1 MFRQFVRSLTDTAH
15 NPACSLRVCIGAL
28 GLAVSAIV
36 PVPAVACSL
45 ALVLAMDGSSS
56 VDHLEHDLQLN
67 GMAQALS
74 DPDVVQAIE
83 AVGGIWIMSFE
94 WSGQRQHFLQL
105 GWQHLTDA
113 ESAERAASTL
123 RESRR
128 GFIGFPTAIGY
139 ALGYASVQMS
149 RAPAKCARK
158 VIDVAGDGI
167 NNDGFPPSSAYKAF
181 DFEGITVNGLVIEGA
196 EDSPLQ
202 YYQSHV
208 ISGPGAFIEVADDYQ
223 DYARAMKRKLIREI
237 IGNGYANHQSSK
249 TATITASLP

>member
-1 MFRQFVRSLTDTAH
+1 MFRSFVRSFTDTALH
-15 NPACSLRVCIGAL
+15 SVSCLRPVCGAL
-28 GLAVSAIV
+28 GLAAAVLL
-36 PVPAVACSL
+36 PGPAAACSL

-56 VDHLEHDLQLN
+56 VDHLEHDLQLT
-67 GMAQALS
+67 GMAKALS

-83 AVGGIWIMSFE
+83 AVGGIWVMSFE

-105 GWQHLTDA
+105 RWQHLTDA
-113 ESAERAASTL
+113 ESAERAANTL
-123 RESRR
+123 RKARR

-208 ISGPGAFIEVADDYQ
+208 ISGPGAFIEVAADYH

-237 IGNGYANHQSSK
+237 IGNGYAEVN
-249 TATITASLP
+249 